1 MKIFNK
7 LENYLNE
14 QEYKMVIRDN
24 QINIVNYDEIVDFS
38 SNKIIIKKMT
48 NLIIIDGKNLTISKM
63 LDNEVLISG
72 IISNIHIN

>member
-38 SNKIIIKKMT
+38 SNKIIVKNRA
-48 NLIIIDGKNLTISKM
+48 NLIIIEGKNLTISKM

>member
-14 QEYKMVIRDN
+14 QEYKMVIRNN

-38 SNKIIIKKMT
+38 SNKIIVKNRA
-48 NLIIIDGKNLTISKM
+48 NLIIIEGKNLTISKM

>member
-38 SNKIIIKKMT
+38 SNKIIVKNRA
-48 NLIIIDGKNLTISKM
+48 NLNIIEGKNLTISKM
-63 LDNEVLISG
+63 LEIYVIR
-72 IISNIHIN
+72 

>member
-38 SNKIIIKKMT
+38 SNKIIVKNRS
-48 NLIIIDGKNLTISKM
+48 NLIIIEGKNLTISKM

>member
-14 QEYKMVIRDN
+14 QEYKMVIRNN

-48 NLIIIDGKNLTISKM
+48 NLIIIEGKNLTISKM

>member
-14 QEYKMVIRDN
+14 QEYKMVIRNN

-48 NLIIIDGKNLTISKM
+48 KLIIIEGKNLTISKM

>member
-38 SNKIIIKKMT
+38 SNKIIVKNRA
-48 NLIIIDGKNLTISKM
+48 NLIIIEGKNLIISKM